1 MVIGQRYSTKAERS
15 LDLEKWVSKKGLGA
29 SRGQNCS
36 LGTKKLRQDFC
47 VQFLLCQRQHIVFIA
62 QIAQHF
68 GFVAV
73 ALQYP
78 LNIHLLTSCVRFG
91 SAEISCKPRL
101 KLQDLAEDAM
111 EMSVVIFAG
120 LLQLAH
126 RENFAIKGN

>member
-29 SRGQNCS
+29 SR
-36 LGTKKLRQDFC
+36 DFC